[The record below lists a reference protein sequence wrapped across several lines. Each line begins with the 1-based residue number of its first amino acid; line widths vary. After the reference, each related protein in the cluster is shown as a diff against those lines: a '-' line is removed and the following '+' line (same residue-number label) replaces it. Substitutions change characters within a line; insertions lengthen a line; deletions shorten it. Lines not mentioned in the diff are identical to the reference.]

1 MALTAKNGS
10 EMAIIAGYDVGGA
23 HLKVALAEYGAI
35 QYVEQIACPLW
46 LGLDRLK
53 AALQTASPLTRKA
66 EFHAVTMTGELSDI
80 FADRPS
86 GVRALISELE
96 ASLAPKVRYWCGSQF
111 RSAEAALRH
120 PGEVASTNFLAAAT
134 LVARHC
140 SDAMLIDM
148 GSTTVD
154 IVPLVAAQVVPIGL
168 TDGERLES
176 GSLLYTGLTR
186 TPIMAITGRAPFK
199 GRWQGL
205 AREHFATMA
214 DARRII
220 GELPTGVD
228 QHETA
233 DRRGKSVEESIARFA
248 RMFGRDAMD
257 GTIDDWCQSARAVI
271 AEQMHAILQAVQQVL
286 SAVPIVPCA
295 PIVSAGIGS
304 QVVTDL
310 AGYLGRTCHEFAQV
324 AGVSDACRLWANRCA
339 PAVAMALLLE
349 PATS

>member
-1 MALTAKNGS
+1 
-10 EMAIIAGYDVGGA
+10 MAIIAGYDVGGA
-23 HLKVALAEYGAI
+23 HLKVALAANGAI
-35 QYVEQIACPLW
+35 QSVEQIACPLW

-53 AALQTASPLTRKA
+53 AALQAASPLTCKA

-80 FADRPS
+80 FVDRPS

-96 ASLAPKVRYWCGSQF
+96 ASLAPKVRYWCGLQGF

-120 PGEVASTNFLAAAT
+120 PVEVASTNFLATAT

-140 SDAMLIDM
+140 ADAMLVDM

-154 IVPLVAAQVVPIGL
+154 IVPLVAARVVPIGL
-168 TDGERLES
+168 TDAERLES

-228 QHETA
+228 QHESA
-233 DRRGKSVEESIARFA
+233 DKRGKSVEESIARFA

-257 GTIDDWCQSARAVI
+257 GTTDDWCQSARAVI
-271 AEQMHAILQAVQQVL
+271 EEQKHAILQAVHQVL
-286 SAVPIVPCA
+286 CAVSIAPCA
-295 PIVSAGIGS
+295 PIVAAGIGS
-304 QVVTDL
+304 QVVGNL
-310 AGYLGRTCHEFAQV
+310 AGYLGRACQQFADV
-324 AGVSDACRLWANRCA
+324 TGVSDACRLWANRCA
-339 PAVAMALLLE
+339 PAVAAALLLE
-349 PATS
+349 PADR